1 MCHLDYGFLRIL
13 PSCGIAG
20 SYGSFIPR
28 FLKNLHTVLHGEQ
41 YGCINVHSHQ
51 QCKKVSFS
59 PHSLWHLLLVDFL
72 MMAILTGVKSY
83 LIVVLIYIW
92 M

>member
-1 MCHLDYGFLRIL
+1 MCPLDYGVLRIL

-20 SYGSFIPR
+20 SYGSFIPH

>member
-1 MCHLDYGFLRIL
+1 MCPLDYGVLRIL

-20 SYGSFIPR
+20 SYGSFIPS
-28 FLKNLHTVLHGEQ
+28 FLKNLHTVLHS
-41 YGCINVHSHQ
+41 GCINVHSHQ
-51 QCKKVSFS
+51 LYEKVSFS

>member
-1 MCHLDYGFLRIL
+1 MCHKDYGVLKIL

-20 SYGSFIPR
+20 SYGSFIISV
-28 FLKNLHTVLHGEQ
+28 LKNLHTVLHN
-41 YGCINVHSHQ
+41 GCIDVHSHQ

-59 PHSLWHLLLVDFL
+59 PHSLWHVLLVDFL
-72 MMAILTGVKSY
+72 MMAILPGMKSY